1 MGFNKRYI
9 TREMILERDESELD
23 KLFNADAFIFD
34 SWSSRFFKLYQS
46 GMKKDEILSVIN

>member
-46 GMKKDEILSVIN
+46 GMKKDEILLVIN

>member
-9 TREMILERDESELD
+9 TREMILEREDSELD

-34 SWSSRFFKLYQS
+34 SWSSRFFNLYQS
-46 GMKKDEILSVIN
+46 GMKKDEILSVMN

>member
-9 TREMILERDESELD
+9 TREMILEREDSELD

-34 SWSSRFFKLYQS
+34 SWSSRFFNLYQS
-46 GMKKDEILSVIN
+46 GMKKDEILLVMN